1 MSELVQL
8 KNSITKPGHERGEE
22 RATQSSAPEAYSG
35 PQPSIS
41 DLRPPAVDLASFR
54 TRLSGKRGKQY
65 WRSLEELAETDEFNE
80 LLHREFPENATEWND
95 PVGRRKFLKLM
106 GASLA
111 LAGITGCTRQPTETI
126 APYARQPEGIV
137 LGKPLFFATAMP
149 LGGGATGL
157 LVESH
162 EGRPTKVE
170 PNPQHPASSR
180 GTDVFSQASV
190 LSLYDP
196 DRSQTLTYLGE
207 ISTWSAFLGA
217 VGSALA
223 AQRAPEVQ
231 GAGIRI
237 LTESVISPTL
247 AYQIRTMLADFPRAK
262 WHQYDPAGS
271 DYAREGGRMAFGQ
284 YANAIY
290 HFDKARVILSLD
302 SDFLSCGPASL
313 RYAQDYASTRRLEEG
328 KADMSRL
335 YVVESTMT
343 NTGGA
348 ADHRLPLRPSEIEG
362 VARAIAAGVG
372 VQGGSAAMAVEGER
386 AGWVN
391 AVVKDLAANR
401 GASVV
406 IAGDYQPPAVHALA
420 HAMNQALGNAGN
432 TVTFT
437 DPLEANPVDGIASM
451 RELVQ
456 DMSAGV
462 VDTLLILGVN
472 PVYTAPA
479 DLNFAA
485 TMADKVRLRIH
496 LSLYKDETSEL
507 CHWNIPEAHYLES
520 WSDTRAFDG
529 TVTIIQPL
537 IAPLYNGKTAHE
549 VLAAFSAQPERKSYD
564 IVRDYWVR
572 RHAAGGQEPPV
583 RATAAP
589 AARATATA
597 GAQGPGVASSQ
608 TAAGQAQPAANPPA
622 TGGQSRTGAAQATAA
637 ASPAQAAAFEQFWRR
652 ALHDGV
658 VANTAAPTRTVA
670 ASTNLAGGA
679 TTPLPS
685 AGAGLEISF
694 RPDPTIYDGRFANN
708 AWLQELPKPIT
719 SLVWDNAAIISP
731 GTAARLGLGKQANG
745 IATNNLGR
753 IGGEVDADMVELQYQ
768 GRAQRFAVWIQPGQ
782 PDDCV
787 TVHLG
792 YGRQIAGR
800 VGSGAGFDAYT
811 LRTSDAP
818 WFGAG
823 LQVSKVGDVYP
834 LVAVQLHHL
843 IDQQEI
849 GVRDLVRS
857 GTLEEYRRNPNLV
870 HEKENIPRAES
881 PDELHHEAS
890 LYPEYDYSGGY
901 AWGMAIDINS
911 CVGCNACVVACQAE
925 NNIPVVG
932 KEQVARRRAMHWL
945 RVDNYYKGDLSNP
958 QVYFQPVPCMHCE
971 KAPCEVVCPV
981 AATVHS
987 ADGLND
993 MVYNRCV
1000 GTRYCSNNCPYKVRR
1015 FNFLLYQDFETPTY
1029 KLMRNPEVTV
1039 RSRGVMEKCTYCIQ
1053 RIQYAKIESEKEERP
1068 VRDGE
1073 IVTACQSACPSD
1085 AIVFG
1090 NQNDPNSRVA
1100 KLKAQ
1105 ERNYGLLSD
1114 LNTRPRTTYL
1124 AAIRNINPDIGPK
1137 SLMGNMNPNQGEQG
1151 DH

>member
-1 MSELVQL
+1 MIELVQL
-8 KNSITKPGHERGEE
+8 KNSITKPGQKMRGGG
-22 RATQSSAPEAYSG
+22 SARPSVPG
-35 PQPSIS
+35 PPTSAG
-41 DLRPPAVDLASFR
+41 DTLPHAADLASLR
-54 TRLSGKRGKQY
+54 TRLGGMRGKQY

-80 LLHREFPENATEWND
+80 LLHREFPENAAEWND
-95 PVGRRKFLKLM
+95 PAGRRRFLKLM

-111 LAGITGCTRQPTETI
+111 LAGLTACTRQPTETI
-126 APYARQPEGIV
+126 APYARQPEGMV

-170 PNPQHPASSR
+170 PNPQHPASLS

-217 VGSALA
+217 LGSSLA
-223 AQRAPEVQ
+223 VQRTPEVQ

-237 LTESVISPTL
+237 LTESIISPTL
-247 AYQIRTMLADFPRAK
+247 AYQIRTLLADFPRAK
-262 WHQYDPAGS
+262 WHQYDAAGN
-271 DYAREGGRMAFGQ
+271 DFAREGGRMAFGQ
-284 YANAIY
+284 YVNAIY

-313 RYAQDYASTRRLEEG
+313 RYARDYSSTRRLEEG

-343 NTGGA
+343 NTGAA
-348 ADHRLPLRPSEIEG
+348 ADHRMPLRPSEVEG
-362 VARAIAAGVG
+362 VARAIAAGLG
-372 VQGGSAAMAVEGER
+372 VQAGSPAAAIEGKR
-386 AGWVN
+386 AAWVS
-391 AVVKDLAANR
+391 AVVKDLAASR
-401 GASVV
+401 GAGIV
-406 IAGDYQPPAVHALA
+406 IAGEYQPPAVHALA
-420 HAMNQALGNAGN
+420 HAMNQALGNVGN

-437 DPLEANPVDGIASM
+437 DPVEANPVDGIASM

-472 PVYTAPA
+472 PVYSAPA

-485 TMADKVRLRIH
+485 TMVAKVRLRIH
-496 LSLYKDETSEL
+496 LGLYKDETSEL
-507 CHWNIPEAHYLES
+507 CQWNIPEAHYLES

-529 TVTIIQPL
+529 TASIIQPL

-549 VLAAFSAQPERKSYD
+549 VLAAFSAQPERRSYD
-564 IVRDYWVR
+564 IVREYWMR

-583 RATAAP
+583 RPTTAAAMRAGATAATQSPNAGP
-589 AARATATA
+589 AR
-597 GAQGPGVASSQ
+597 G
-608 TAAGQAQPAANPPA
+608 AAGQTNAAAGA
-622 TGGQSRTGAAQATAA
+622 TVGQSRPAATQAA
-637 ASPAQAAAFEQFWRR
+637 AGTSITPTPAFEQFWRR

-658 VANTAAPTRTVA
+658 VANTAAPARTVA
-670 ASTNLAGGA
+670 ATANLASVA
-679 TTPLPS
+679 TAPRPS
-685 AGAGLEISF
+685 GDSGFEISF

-708 AWLQELPKPIT
+708 AWLQELPKPVT
-719 SLVWDNAAIISP
+719 SLVWDNAAIVSP
-731 GTAARLGLGKQANG
+731 RTAAKLGVGKRVDGIAAG
-745 IATNNLGR
+745 GDPIATNNIGR
-753 IGGEVDADMVELQYQ
+753 IGGEVDADVVELQYQ
-768 GRAQRFAVWIQPGQ
+768 GRAQRFPIWIQPGQ

-792 YGRQIAGR
+792 HGRQTAGR
-800 VGSGAGFDAYT
+800 VGSGTGFNAYA

-818 WFGAG
+818 WSAAG
-823 LQVSKVGDVYP
+823 LQISKVGDTYP

-843 IDQQEI
+843 IDQPEL

-857 GTLEEYRRNPNLV
+857 GTLEEYRRNPNLA
-870 HEKENIPRAES
+870 HEKENTPRAE
-881 PDELHHEAS
+881 PADELHNQEAS

-945 RVDNYYKGDLSNP
+945 RVDSYYKGDVSNP
-958 QVYFQPVPCMHCE
+958 EAYFQPVPCQHCE

-1015 FNFLLYQDFETPTY
+1015 FNFLLYQDFYTESL
-1029 KLMRNPEVTV
+1029 KMLRNPDVSV
-1039 RSRGVMEKCTYCIQ
+1039 RSRGVMEKCTYCVQ
-1053 RIQYAKIESEKEERP
+1053 RIRRGQIESEKENRR

-1073 IVTACQSACPSD
+1073 VVTACASACPTD

-1090 NQNDPNSRVA
+1090 DINDRESRVY
-1100 KLKAQ
+1100 KLKQ
-1105 ERNYGLLSD
+1105 EERNYALLAD
-1114 LNTRPRTTYL
+1114 LNTQPRTSYL
-1124 AAIRNINPDIGPK
+1124 GAVKNINPE
-1137 SLMGNMNPNQGEQG
+1137 LG
-1151 DH
+1151 DQS